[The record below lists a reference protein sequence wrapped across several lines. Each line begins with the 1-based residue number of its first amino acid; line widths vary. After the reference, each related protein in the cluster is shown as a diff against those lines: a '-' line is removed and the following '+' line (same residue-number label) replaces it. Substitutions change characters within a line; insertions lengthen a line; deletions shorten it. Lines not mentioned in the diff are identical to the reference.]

1 MTMPDQLGG
10 GHFSN
15 QPIVDAELR
24 CIEVA
29 RAEQGHDH
37 AAPGHLF
44 QDDREFIAMRHL
56 IEATAGQNK
65 AGDPVAPQLTAIFQ
79 LEQRIALHVADH
91 RHHRV
96 RRLGVTCHGFGDLS
110 VIGIEHVAGDQ
121 ADQSWRAD
129 AERPRRDVGDVAE
142 LGGGR
147 TDPIPHLRIDW
158 PAIVA
163 HHAAGSA
170 DGHPGGPCDIDEG
183 GRATALA
190 GRLHRLVIG
199 LRDGHKCILL
209 QLISG

>member
-1 MTMPDQLGG
+1 
-10 GHFSN
+10 
-15 QPIVDAELR
+15 
-24 CIEVA
+24 
-29 RAEQGHDH
+29 
-37 AAPGHLF
+37 
-44 QDDREFIAMRHL
+44 MRHL

-142 LGGGR
+142 R
-147 TDPIPHLRIDW
+147 ERRSRDPLPHQRIDRPSPSRSTR
-158 PAIVA
+158 PAVLTDTP
-163 HHAAGSA
+163 AARATSTRVGA
-170 DGHPGGPCDIDEG
+170 PRRRPGG
-183 GRATALA
+183 AT
-190 GRLHRLVIG
+190 
-199 LRDGHKCILL
+199 
-209 QLISG
+209 